1 MKRVDNLSVA
11 MTEIGMWARVQF
23 QCEGEVCDG
32 IVARISETML
42 CLASNCGFLHGSNR
56 FDSYNDTHC
65 WDFVLSEFH
74 SGWSIRESDCGGLS
88 LDEIISP
95 QGMDSSADIILLGI
109 YKDDGTFVNIDGVER
124 RTPQGFFNEHYTT
137 DTKYSGMSGY
147 HSHDHDEYNTPI
159 EVSSIPSNTY
169 KIGVELEVEF
179 NSSTLKNKFTRENKS
194 NWFMCERDGSLSD
207 STGVEIITIP
217 MLPEHI
223 KDMETWEPLIE
234 YLSGKAISWDSS
246 RCGLHVHIGRPILG
260 STPEQQSETT
270 GKLLYL
276 YHHFLN
282 GTELNTRI
290 FGRSRSYNEKD
301 GKTKEGEAVATL
313 GSQVFQLDGVKDKV
327 KKGMIEKSS
336 TDRYFDINLT
346 NTHTI
351 EFRKGRGSIKASRI
365 TMVITYC
372 EAMCQYAKHAEWKD
386 ISLENFIDY
395 MKKSIKKDSQLYR
408 FFESG
413 ESCN

>member
-1 MKRVDNLSVA
+1 
-11 MTEIGMWARVQF
+11 
-23 QCEGEVCDG
+23 
-32 IVARISETML
+32 
-42 CLASNCGFLHGSNR
+42 
-56 FDSYNDTHC
+56 
-65 WDFVLSEFH
+65 
-74 SGWSIRESDCGGLS
+74 
-88 LDEIISP
+88 
-95 QGMDSSADIILLGI
+95 
-109 YKDDGTFVNIDGVER
+109 
-124 RTPQGFFNEHYTT
+124 
-137 DTKYSGMSGY
+137 
-147 HSHDHDEYNTPI
+147 
-159 EVSSIPSNTY
+159 
-169 KIGVELEVEF
+169 
-179 NSSTLKNKFTRENKS
+179 
-194 NWFMCERDGSLSD
+194 
-207 STGVEIITIP
+207 
-217 MLPEHI
+217 
-223 KDMETWEPLIE
+223 
-234 YLSGKAISWDSS
+234 
-246 RCGLHVHIGRPILG
+246 
-260 STPEQQSETT
+260 
-270 GKLLYL
+270 
-276 YHHFLN
+276 LN

>member
-1 MKRVDNLSVA
+1 MERITDVSVK
-11 MTEIGMWARVQF
+11 MTEVGMWARVQF
-23 QCEGEVCDG
+23 KCEEEICDG
-32 IVARISETML
+32 IIARVSETMM
-42 CLASNCGFLHGSNR
+42 CLASDCGYLCGSNR
-56 FDSYNDTHC
+56 FESYNDAGC
-65 WDFVLSEFH
+65 WDFVLSEFNN
-74 SGWSIRESDCGGLS
+74 GWSIRVSDCGS
-88 LDEIISP
+88 MSYDEIISP
-95 QGMDSSADIILLGI
+95 QGMDSSADIILFGI
-109 YKDDGTFVNIDGVER
+109 YNDAGTFIAIDRIER
-124 RTPQGFFNEHYTT
+124 RTPQGFFNEHYTKT
-137 DTKYSGMSGY
+137 TKYSGMSGY
-147 HSHDHDEYNTPI
+147 HSHDHDEYNTPVEI
-159 EVSSIPSNTY
+159 TSIPSNTY

-179 NSSTLKNKFTRENKS
+179 NSSSLKNKFTRENKS

-217 MLPEHI
+217 MFPEHI

-234 YLSGKAISWDSS
+234 YLSGKAVSWDSS
-246 RCGLHVHIGRPILG
+246 RCGLHVHIGREILG
-260 STPEQQSETT
+260 NNPEQQSETI

-282 GTELNTRI
+282 GTELNTKI

-346 NTHTI
+346 NDKTI
-351 EFRKGRGSIKASRI
+351 EFRKGRGSIKAGRI

-372 EAMCQYAKHAEWKD
+372 EAMCQYAKKSQWQD
-386 ISLENFIDY
+386 ISRENFVEY
-395 MKKSIKKDSQLYR
+395 MKKSIRKDSQLYSY
-408 FFESG
+408 FESG
-413 ESCN
+413 EFCN

>member
-1 MKRVDNLSVA
+1 MERITDVSVK
-11 MTEIGMWARVQF
+11 MTEVGMWARVQF
-23 QCEGEVCDG
+23 QCEEEIYDG
-32 IVARISETML
+32 IIARVSETMM
-42 CLASNCGFLHGSNR
+42 CLASDCGYLCGSNR
-56 FDSYNDTHC
+56 FESYNDSGRWT
-65 WDFVLSEFH
+65 FVLSEFH
-74 SGWSIRESDCGGLS
+74 HGWSIRVSDCGGLS
-88 LDEIISP
+88 FNEIVSL
-95 QGMDSSADIILLGI
+95 QGMDTSADISLLGI
-109 YKDDGTFVNIDGVER
+109 YNDDGTLISMDGVER
-124 RTPQGFFNEHYTT
+124 RTPKGFFNEHYTT
-137 DTKYSGMSGY
+137 TTKYSGMSGY
-147 HSHDHDEYNTPI
+147 HSHDSDEYNTPI
-159 EVSSIPSNTY
+159 EIESIPEHYY

-223 KDMETWEPLIE
+223 KDIETWESLIE
-234 YLSGKAISWDSS
+234 YLSGKAVSWDSS
-246 RCGLHVHIGRPILG
+246 RCGLHVHIGKQILG
-260 STPEQQSETT
+260 SNAEQQSETT

-282 GTELNTRI
+282 NTDMNTKI

-346 NTHTI
+346 NDHTI

-372 EAMCQYAKHAEWKD
+372 ECMCKYAKQVDWKD
-386 ISLENFIDY
+386 ISLDNFIEY
-395 MKKSIKKDSQLYR
+395 MKKSIEKDSQLYR